1 MADWKSA
8 LSVLAGMGSGN
19 DAEDFETTTDAT
31 SDGSKCAGRGA
42 TTNATKG
49 AASDTTMTSAQK
61 RAQKLRLA
69 MERAGRGGKT
79 VTIVRGFTG
88 SQEELEEL
96 CKTLKQKIGVGGSA
110 KEGEIILQGD
120 HRPKLAELLKSL
132 GYSNTK

>member
-31 SDGSKCAGRGA
+31 
-42 TTNATKG
+42 TNATKG
-49 AASDTTMTSAQK
+49 ATSDTSMTSAQK

>member
-31 SDGSKCAGRGA
+31 
-42 TTNATKG
+42 TNATKG
-49 AASDTTMTSAQK
+49 ATSDTSMTSAQK

-69 MERAGRGGKT
+69 MERAGRGGNT
-79 VTIVRGFTG
+79 VTIVRGFIG

-120 HRPKLAELLKSL
+120 HRAKVAELLKSL

>member
-8 LSVLAGMGSGN
+8 LSVLAGMGAGMGSGN
-19 DAEDFETTTDAT
+19 DAEDFETTTE
-31 SDGSKCAGRGA
+31 
-42 TTNATKG
+42 ATKG
-49 AASDTTMTSAQK
+49 ATSDATMTSAQK

-120 HRPKLAELLKSL
+120 HRAKVAELLKSL

>member
-31 SDGSKCAGRGA
+31 
-42 TTNATKG
+42 TNATKG
-49 AASDTTMTSAQK
+49 ATSDTSMTSAQK

-79 VTIVRGFTG
+79 VTIVRGFAG

-120 HRPKLAELLKSL
+120 HRPKVAELLKSL

>member
-1 MADWKSA
+1 MADWKNA

-19 DAEDFETTTDAT
+19 DAEDLERPTD
-31 SDGSKCAGRGA
+31 A

-49 AASDTTMTSAQK
+49 AASDTSMTSAEK

-120 HRPKLAELLKSL
+120 HRPKVAELLKSL

>member
-19 DAEDFETTTDAT
+19 DAEDSEPTTD
-31 SDGSKCAGRGA
+31 A

-49 AASDTTMTSAQK
+49 GMSDTSMTSAQK

-88 SQEELEEL
+88 SPEELEEL

-120 HRPKLAELLKSL
+120 HRAKVAELLKSL

>member
-19 DAEDFETTTDAT
+19 DSEDFETTTDAT
-31 SDGSKCAGRGA
+31 
-42 TTNATKG
+42 TNATKG
-49 AASDTTMTSAQK
+49 ATSDTSMTSAQK

-79 VTIVRGFTG
+79 VTIVRGFAG

-120 HRPKLAELLKSL
+120 HRAKVAELLKSL

>member
-31 SDGSKCAGRGA
+31 
-42 TTNATKG
+42 TNATKG
-49 AASDTTMTSAQK
+49 VTSDTSMTSAQK

-120 HRPKLAELLKSL
+120 HRAKVAELLKSL

>member
-31 SDGSKCAGRGA
+31 
-42 TTNATKG
+42 TNATKG
-49 AASDTTMTSAQK
+49 AASDATMTSAQK

-120 HRPKLAELLKSL
+120 HRPKVAELLKSL

>member
-31 SDGSKCAGRGA
+31 KGA
-42 TTNATKG
+42 T
-49 AASDTTMTSAQK
+49 SDATMTSVQK

>member
-31 SDGSKCAGRGA
+31 
-42 TTNATKG
+42 TNATKG
-49 AASDTTMTSAQK
+49 ATSDTSMTSAQK

-79 VTIVRGFTG
+79 VTIVRGFIG

-120 HRPKLAELLKSL
+120 HRAKVAELLKSL

>member
-31 SDGSKCAGRGA
+31 
-42 TTNATKG
+42 TNATKG
-49 AASDTTMTSAQK
+49 ATSDTTMTSVQK

-120 HRPKLAELLKSL
+120 HRPKVAELLKSL

>member
-31 SDGSKCAGRGA
+31 
-42 TTNATKG
+42 TNATKG
-49 AASDTTMTSAQK
+49 ATSDTSMTSAQK

-79 VTIVRGFTG
+79 VTIVREFTG

-120 HRPKLAELLKSL
+120 HRAKVAELLKSL

>member
-31 SDGSKCAGRGA
+31 
-42 TTNATKG
+42 TNATKG
-49 AASDTTMTSAQK
+49 ATSDTSMTSAQK

-69 MERAGRGGKT
+69 MERAGGGGKT

-120 HRPKLAELLKSL
+120 HRAKVAELLKSL

>member
-19 DAEDFETTTDAT
+19 DAEDFETTTDA
-31 SDGSKCAGRGA
+31 SKCAGRGA
-42 TTNATKG
+42 STNASKG
-49 AASDTTMTSAQK
+49 ATSDATMTSVQK

-120 HRPKLAELLKSL
+120 HRAKVAELLKSL

>member
-31 SDGSKCAGRGA
+31 
-42 TTNATKG
+42 TNATKG
-49 AASDTTMTSAQK
+49 ATSDTSMTSAQK

-96 CKTLKQKIGVGGSA
+96 CKTLKQKLGVGGSA

-120 HRPKLAELLKSL
+120 HRPKVAELLKSL

>member
-31 SDGSKCAGRGA
+31 
-42 TTNATKG
+42 TNATKG
-49 AASDTTMTSAQK
+49 ATSDTSMTSAEK

-79 VTIVRGFTG
+79 VTIVRGLTG

-120 HRPKLAELLKSL
+120 HRPKVAELLKSL

>member
-31 SDGSKCAGRGA
+31 
-42 TTNATKG
+42 TNATKG
-49 AASDTTMTSAQK
+49 ATSDTSMTSAQK

-79 VTIVRGFTG
+79 VTIVRGFAG

-120 HRPKLAELLKSL
+120 HRAKVAELLKSL

>member
-31 SDGSKCAGRGA
+31 
-42 TTNATKG
+42 TNATKG
-49 AASDTTMTSAQK
+49 ATSDTSMTSAQK

-69 MERAGRGGKT
+69 MERAGRGGNT

-120 HRPKLAELLKSL
+120 HRAKVAELLKSL

>member
-31 SDGSKCAGRGA
+31 
-42 TTNATKG
+42 TNATKG
-49 AASDTTMTSAQK
+49 AASDTSMTSAQK

-120 HRPKLAELLKSL
+120 HRPKVAELLKSL

>member
-31 SDGSKCAGRGA
+31 
-42 TTNATKG
+42 TNATKG
-49 AASDTTMTSAQK
+49 ATSDTSMTSAQK

-120 HRPKLAELLKSL
+120 HRPKVAELLKSL

>member
-31 SDGSKCAGRGA
+31 TD
-42 TTNATKG
+42 ATKG
-49 AASDTTMTSAQK
+49 ATSDATMTSAQK

-120 HRPKLAELLKSL
+120 HRPKVAELLKSL

>member
-31 SDGSKCAGRGA
+31 
-42 TTNATKG
+42 TNATKG
-49 AASDTTMTSAQK
+49 ATSDTSMTSAEK

-79 VTIVRGFTG
+79 ITIVRGFTG

-120 HRPKLAELLKSL
+120 HRAKVAELLKSL

>member
-19 DAEDFETTTDAT
+19 DAADFETTTDAT
-31 SDGSKCAGRGA
+31 KGA
-42 TTNATKG
+42 T
-49 AASDTTMTSAQK
+49 SDATMTSAQK

-88 SQEELEEL
+88 SPEELEEL

>member
-31 SDGSKCAGRGA
+31 
-42 TTNATKG
+42 TNTTKG
-49 AASDTTMTSAQK
+49 ATSDTSMTSAQK

-120 HRPKLAELLKSL
+120 HRPKVAELLKSL

>member
-31 SDGSKCAGRGA
+31 
-42 TTNATKG
+42 TNATKG
-49 AASDTTMTSAQK
+49 ATSDTSMTSAEK

-69 MERAGRGGKT
+69 MERAGTGGKT

-120 HRPKLAELLKSL
+120 HRAKVAELLKSL

>member
-19 DAEDFETTTDAT
+19 DAEDLERPTDATTDAT
-31 SDGSKCAGRGA
+31 KG
-42 TTNATKG
+42 TT
-49 AASDTTMTSAQK
+49 SDTRMTSAQK
-61 RAQKLRLA
+61 RAQQLRLA

-88 SQEELEEL
+88 SPEELEEL

-120 HRPKLAELLKSL
+120 HRPKVAELLKSL

>member
-19 DAEDFETTTDAT
+19 DAEDFETTTDA
-31 SDGSKCAGRGA
+31 S
-42 TTNATKG
+42 
-49 AASDTTMTSAQK
+49 MTSAQK

-120 HRPKLAELLKSL
+120 HRPKVAELLKSL

>member
-31 SDGSKCAGRGA
+31 
-42 TTNATKG
+42 TNATKG
-49 AASDTTMTSAQK
+49 ATSDTSMTSAEK

-96 CKTLKQKIGVGGSA
+96 CKALKQKIGVGGSA

-120 HRPKLAELLKSL
+120 HRAKVAELLKSL

>member
-19 DAEDFETTTDAT
+19 DAADFETTTDAT
-31 SDGSKCAGRGA
+31 
-42 TTNATKG
+42 TNATKG
-49 AASDTTMTSAQK
+49 ATSDTSMTSAQK
-61 RAQKLRLA
+61 RVQKLRLA

-79 VTIVRGFTG
+79 VTIVRGFAG

-120 HRPKLAELLKSL
+120 HRAKVAELLKSL

>member
-31 SDGSKCAGRGA
+31 
-42 TTNATKG
+42 TNATKG
-49 AASDTTMTSAQK
+49 ATSDTSMTSAQK

-120 HRPKLAELLKSL
+120 HRPKVADLLKSL

>member
-31 SDGSKCAGRGA
+31 
-42 TTNATKG
+42 TNATKG
-49 AASDTTMTSAQK
+49 ATSDTSMTSAEK

-120 HRPKLAELLKSL
+120 HRPKVAELLKSL

>member
-19 DAEDFETTTDAT
+19 DAEDFETTTE
-31 SDGSKCAGRGA
+31 A

-49 AASDTTMTSAQK
+49 GMSDTSMTSAQK

-120 HRPKLAELLKSL
+120 HRPKVAEFLKSL

>member
-1 MADWKSA
+1 MVDWKSA

-31 SDGSKCAGRGA
+31 
-42 TTNATKG
+42 TNATKG
-49 AASDTTMTSAQK
+49 ATSDTSMTSAQK

-120 HRPKLAELLKSL
+120 HRAKVAELLKSL

>member
-8 LSVLAGMGSGN
+8 LSVLEGMGSSEPEEEQNGSN
-19 DAEDFETTTDAT
+19 GTENAAGINQPGETIN
-31 SDGSKCAGRGA
+31 K
-42 TTNATKG
+42 K
-49 AASDTTMTSAQK
+49 
-61 RAQKLRLA
+61 AQKLRLA

-88 SQEELEEL
+88 PDEALEEL
-96 CKTLKQKIGVGGSA
+96 CKYLKQRLGIGGSV

-120 HRPKLAELLKSL
+120 QRPKVVELLKSA

>member
-31 SDGSKCAGRGA
+31 
-42 TTNATKG
+42 TNATKG
-49 AASDTTMTSAQK
+49 ATSDTSMTSAQK

-79 VTIVRGFTG
+79 VTIVRGFTS

-120 HRPKLAELLKSL
+120 HRAKVAELLKSL

>member
-31 SDGSKCAGRGA
+31 
-42 TTNATKG
+42 TNATKG
-49 AASDTTMTSAQK
+49 ATSDTSMTSAEK

-88 SQEELEEL
+88 SPEELEEL

-120 HRPKLAELLKSL
+120 HRAKVAELLKSL

>member
-19 DAEDFETTTDAT
+19 DAEDFETTTDE
-31 SDGSKCAGRGA
+31 

-49 AASDTTMTSAQK
+49 ATSDTSMTSAQK

-120 HRPKLAELLKSL
+120 HRAKVAELLKSL

>member
-31 SDGSKCAGRGA
+31 TS
-42 TTNATKG
+42 ATKG
-49 AASDTTMTSAQK
+49 ATSDTSMTSAQK

-120 HRPKLAELLKSL
+120 HRPKVAELLKSL

>member
-19 DAEDFETTTDAT
+19 DAADFETTTDAT
-31 SDGSKCAGRGA
+31 
-42 TTNATKG
+42 TNATKG
-49 AASDTTMTSAQK
+49 ATSDTSMTSAQK
-61 RAQKLRLA
+61 RVQKLRLA

-120 HRPKLAELLKSL
+120 HRAKVAELLKSL